1 MAVGAEDEEGGDGA
15 DGVGLGDETV
25 STRSGKRAAMR
36 VGARL
41 HERIAVGVA
50 VGDGQVPCMAAPT

>member
-15 DGVGLGDETV
+15 DGVGLCDETV

-41 HERIAVGVA
+41 HE
-50 VGDGQVPCMAAPT
+50 